1 MQRYGALGRT
11 MVRNGSGVG
20 WDENGAIRVQSKT
33 NISGLGL
40 DRTVDG
46 ETITYSYHFEEYQG
60 TETRHSQD
68 RLLESSSKCLER
80 VIRDG
85 ELYERGEKIEIPGKC
100 LHDVSYTQD

>member
-11 MVRNGSGVG
+11 MVRNESGLA
-20 WDENGAIRVQSKT
+20 WDENRTIRVQSKT
-33 NISGLGL
+33 NIGGLGL

-60 TETRHSQD
+60 TETHRSQD

-80 VIRDG
+80 VMRDG
-85 ELYERGEKIEIPGKC
+85 ELYERGKKIEIPGKC
-100 LHDVSYTQD
+100 LRNVSYTRD